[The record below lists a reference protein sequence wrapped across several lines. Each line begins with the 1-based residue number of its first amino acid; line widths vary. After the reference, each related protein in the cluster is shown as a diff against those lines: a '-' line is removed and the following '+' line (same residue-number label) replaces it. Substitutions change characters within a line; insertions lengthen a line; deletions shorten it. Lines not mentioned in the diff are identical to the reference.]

1 MNRFIRTAAA
11 AAVAAVVLVLTG
23 CATPANQQAMTVSAP
38 AKITKQHPY
47 SVSVA
52 TTGGEE
58 TSAMGSSA
66 ISNADLKA
74 AIEAS
79 IRDSKLF
86 NEVMQGKEGQYHL
99 TVAVT
104 QVEKPLFGASF
115 TVTLETA
122 WTLTRVSDKQIVW
135 RKAVKGAHTATMSD
149 SLIGVKRL
157 QLAVEGA
164 ARANIEQGIVGIS
177 DAALETPRQASA
189 R

>member
-1 MNRFIRTAAA
+1 MNQTLRSTAAA
-11 AAVAAVVLVLTG
+11 AATVVALVLAG
-23 CATPANQQAMTVSAP
+23 CASPANQQAMTVSAP

-52 TTGGEE
+52 TSGGEE
-58 TSAMGSSA
+58 TTAMGSSA
-66 ISNADLKA
+66 IANADLKA

-99 TVAVT
+99 AVAVT
-104 QVEKPLFGASF
+104 QVEKPLMGLSF

-122 WTLTRVSDKQIVW
+122 WTLTRVSDKQVVW

-149 SLIGVKRL
+149 SVIGVKRL

-164 ARANIEQGIVGIS
+164 ARANIEQGLTGIS
-177 DAALETPRQASA
+177 DAPLGDARQAT